1 MAETNP
7 IKFLLNQSP
16 EAKETEVVRPPAFSL
31 TKVLSAGAVIVAP
44 IATIVVDKLDEGL
57 TAQHYVALA
66 IGILAFLAVASSA
79 DVLARAI
86 ATSAE
91 RKAAAAA
98 AERGQLLTF
107 RKPIAAQRIVKS
119 AEDVDVQLLAATQGD
134 QAYYLVKEDD
144 DISWLPASHITT

>member
-1 MAETNP
+1 VAETNP
-7 IKFLLNQSP
+7 IKFLLNQGS
-16 EAKETEVVRPPAFSL
+16 EAQSSEIVRPPAFSL

-66 IGILAFLAVASSA
+66 IGILAFLAVAASA

-91 RKAAAAA
+91 KKAIAAAAGM
-98 AERGQLLTF
+98 GQLLTF
-107 RKPIAAQRIVKS
+107 RRPISGHRIVDNDEDVAVQILAAAQ
-119 AEDVDVQLLAATQGD
+119 AD
-134 QAYYLVKEDD
+134 QSYFLVKEGDS
-144 DISWLPASHITT
+144 ISWLPASHVTT

>member
-7 IKFLLNQSP
+7 IKFLLNQSS
-16 EAKETEVVRPPAFSL
+16 EAKESEIVKPPAFSL

-66 IGILAFLAVASSA
+66 IGILAFLAVA
-79 DVLARAI
+79 LARAV

-91 RKAAAAA
+91 KKAAAATA
-98 AERGQLLTF
+98 NMGQLLTF
-107 RKPIAAQRIVKS
+107 KKPIAAKRIVKS
-119 AEDVDVQLLAATQGD
+119 AEDIDVQLLAAAQAD
-134 QAYYLVKEDD
+134 QAYYLVKEED
-144 DISWLPASHITT
+144 DISWLPASHVTT